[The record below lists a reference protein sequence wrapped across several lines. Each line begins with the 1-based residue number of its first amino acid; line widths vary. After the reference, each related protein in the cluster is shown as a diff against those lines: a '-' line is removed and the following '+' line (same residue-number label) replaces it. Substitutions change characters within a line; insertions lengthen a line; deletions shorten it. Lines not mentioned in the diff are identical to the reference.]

1 MTAGP
6 LGAAVLLAVLTA
18 SPPKPTAEPVLAITG
33 ATVLPSPTARPIP
46 GAVVLVQGGK
56 VLAVGTAQEVVVPAT
71 ANRIDG
77 QGLTLAAGF
86 WNSHVHFSG
95 PEWKDAAS
103 APREALATTMEQML
117 NRYGFTTVLDAGS
130 NLSNTVALRARV
142 EKGDVPGPR
151 ILTAGGPL
159 FPRDGIPVYLRQ
171 SLSAEVLAQLPQPAT
186 PAEARADVEQNLQG
200 GADATKLFAG
210 SWLGGER
217 TKEMAPDI
225 LRAAVEATHAAHKP
239 ALAHPQTLQ
248 GVRNSLSG
256 GVDVLMHTTPDAG
269 PWKPELVSALVA
281 AHMALVPTLG
291 LWSVVG
297 RQAGF
302 TPATAEAFVQG
313 GVAQLAAFARGG
325 GEVLFG
331 TDVGFHHQMD
341 TSEELVRMAQA
352 GMGWRDIL
360 ASLTTAP
367 ARRFGGAGTGT
378 IAKGEPADLVLFR
391 GEPVREPR
399 AFSRV
404 VLSFRAGK
412 VLYRAPE

>member
-46 GAVVLVQGGK
+46 DAVVLVQGGK

-71 ANRIDG
+71 ATRIDG
-77 QGLTLAAGF
+77 KGLTLAAGF

-239 ALAHPQTLQ
+239 VLAHPQTLQ

-331 TDVGFHHQMD
+331 TDVGFHHQTD

>member
-1 MTAGP
+1 
-6 LGAAVLLAVLTA
+6 
-18 SPPKPTAEPVLAITG
+18 
-33 ATVLPSPTARPIP
+33 
-46 GAVVLVQGGK
+46 
-56 VLAVGTAQEVVVPAT
+56 
-71 ANRIDG
+71 
-77 QGLTLAAGF
+77 
-86 WNSHVHFSG
+86 
-95 PEWKDAAS
+95 
-103 APREALATTMEQML
+103 
-117 NRYGFTTVLDAGS
+117 
-130 NLSNTVALRARV
+130 
-142 EKGDVPGPR
+142 
-151 ILTAGGPL
+151 
-159 FPRDGIPVYLRQ
+159 
-171 SLSAEVLAQLPQPAT
+171 
-186 PAEARADVEQNLQG
+186 
-200 GADATKLFAG
+200 
-210 SWLGGER
+210 
-217 TKEMAPDI
+217 
-225 LRAAVEATHAAHKP
+225 
-239 ALAHPQTLQ
+239 
-248 GVRNSLSG
+248 
-256 GVDVLMHTTPDAG
+256 
-269 PWKPELVSALVA
+269 
-281 AHMALVPTLG
+281 MALVPTLG

-331 TDVGFHHQMD
+331 TDVGFHHQTD

-352 GMGWRDIL
+352 GMGWRDVL